1 MKTGGPIRGLVSR
14 WLMRL
19 EASSQVFRVGFLAIT
34 AASTL
39 TSALVSVGYGGLAPY
54 VLVVGGVASPLFA
67 YVYVE
72 LGVFNRKNR
81 ERVDRGD
88 NFAGPGMAMAGLL
101 RAEQLAAAVAAL
113 EDGKDPQQVRRELE
127 TVTQERLRDFRNG
140 IDLESIYDDTE
151 QFPAPR
157 AVADGGSLVPRCT
170 DCNAAGVPD
179 EHKGHDVVSC
189 PVCGD
194 ILYREVS
201 PE

>member
-1 MKTGGPIRGLVSR
+1 
-14 WLMRL
+14 MRL
-19 EASSQVFRVGFLAIT
+19 EASSQVFRIAFLAIT

-39 TSALVSVGYGGLAPY
+39 TSALVSLGHGGLAPY
-54 VLVVGGVASPLFA
+54 VLSTGAVASPLFA

-113 EDGKDPQQVRRELE
+113 EDGKDSQKVRAELE

-140 IDLESIYDDTE
+140 IDLETIYDKSD
-151 QFPAPR
+151 QFSAAR
-157 AVADGGSLVPRCT
+157 AVADGGSLVPQCT
-170 DCNAAGVPD
+170 NCNAAGVSD
-179 EHKGHDVVSC
+179 EHKGDDVIAC
-189 PVCGD
+189 PTCEG
-194 ILYREVS
+194 ILYREVT